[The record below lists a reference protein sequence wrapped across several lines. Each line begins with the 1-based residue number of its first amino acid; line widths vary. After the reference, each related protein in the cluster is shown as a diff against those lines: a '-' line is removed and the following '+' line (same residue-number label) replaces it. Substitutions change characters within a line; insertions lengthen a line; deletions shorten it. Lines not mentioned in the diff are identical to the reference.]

1 MLAKQ
6 SSNKIFM
13 IEPAEFYSNP
23 QTEDSNHYQIK
34 NENDEKQLILDKALI
49 EFHNFKSNLENNGV
63 EVLCLKGIEGCP
75 DHIFPNWFITFE
87 NKTIQIFPMNAEN
100 RRREKTSEMINK
112 LCEIYKI
119 QNDYSHLEI
128 EDIFLESTSSMVVD
142 RVNRVVYATPS
153 PRTNEKFL
161 NEWCDSNEFDLCSFK
176 TVSHTGSDIYHTDV
190 LMYVGTE
197 IIGISFDVIDKKDRD
212 RVMKKVSKNHK
223 IFELTADQILNF
235 CGNSLEVKGKNESL
249 MLAMSSRAHSALSA
263 EQKVFLSK
271 YYKKIIHSDLATIE
285 KYGGGSARC
294 MLSELF

>member
-1 MLAKQ
+1 MSAKQ

-34 NENDEKQLILDKALI
+34 NKNDEKQLILDKALI

-63 EVLCLKGIEGCP
+63 KVLCLKGIEGCP

-161 NEWCDSNEFDLCSFK
+161 NEWCDRNKFDLCSFK

-190 LMYVGTE
+190 LMFVGTE
-197 IIGISFDVIDKKDRD
+197 IIGISFDVIHKKDID
-212 RVMKKVSKNHK
+212 RVKKKVSENHK
-223 IFELTADQILNF
+223 IFEITADQILNF
-235 CGNSLEVKGKNESL
+235 CGNSLEVQGENESL

>member
-1 MLAKQ
+1 MSTKQ
-6 SSNKIFM
+6 STNKIFM
-13 IEPAEFYSNP
+13 VEPREFYSNP
-23 QTEDSNHYQIK
+23 QTQSSNHYQKK
-34 NENDEKQLILDKALI
+34 NENDEKQQILDKALI
-49 EFHNFKSNLENNGV
+49 EFHNFKSNLEKNGV

-100 RRREKTSEMINK
+100 RRREKTAEMINK
-112 LCEIYKI
+112 LCNTYKI
-119 QNDYSHLEI
+119 ENDYSHLEL
-128 EDIFLESTSSMVVD
+128 ENIFLESTSSMVFD
-142 RVNRVVYATPS
+142 RINRVVYATPS

-161 NEWCDSNEFDLCSFK
+161 NEWCERNKYDLCSFK

-197 IIGISFDVIDKKDRD
+197 IIGISFDVIDKNDRD
-212 RVMKKVSKNHK
+212 KVKKKVSKNHK
-223 IFELTADQILNF
+223 IFEISGDQVLDF
-235 CGNSLEVKGKNESL
+235 CGNSLEVEGENGSL

-263 EQKVFLSK
+263 KQKDFLLK
-271 YYKKIIHSDLATIE
+271 YYKRIIHSDLAIIE

>member
-1 MLAKQ
+1 MSAKQ

-34 NENDEKQLILDKALI
+34 NKNDEKQLILDKALI

-63 EVLCLKGIEGCP
+63 EVLCFKGIEGCP
-75 DHIFPNWFITFE
+75 DHIFPNWFITFA

-100 RRREKTSEMINK
+100 RRREKTSEMINE
-112 LCEIYKI
+112 LCKTYKI
-119 QNDYSHLEI
+119 QNDYSHLELK
-128 EDIFLESTSSMVVD
+128 DIFLESTSSMVVD

-161 NEWCDSNEFDLCSFK
+161 NEWCDRNKFDLCSFK

-190 LMYVGTE
+190 LMFVGTE
-197 IIGISFDVIDKKDRD
+197 IIGISFDVIHKKDID
-212 RVMKKVSKNHK
+212 RVKKKVSENHK
-223 IFELTADQILNF
+223 IFEITADQILNF
-235 CGNSLEVKGKNESL
+235 CGNSLEVQGENESL